1 MELYYYITWI
11 GELSSKINSQEDFNN
26 IFSDIAKKL
35 YEKIGYNII
44 ARDNIS
50 VLSSKK
56 TKITKKQRHH
66 CGCK

>member
-1 MELYYYITWI
+1 M
-11 GELSSKINSQEDFNN
+11 KKQ
-26 IFSDIAKKL
+26 DIAKKL